1 MTNKEAEDRANRLG
15 LTAWVVQAVVVG
27 PHSHTVDLMC
37 VGFASIDFPLAEAE
51 TWEEA
56 FLLVEKTIF
65 RA

>member
-1 MTNKEAEDRANRLG
+1 MTNREAEDRAGKLG
-15 LTAWVVQAVVVG
+15 LSAWVVQAVVVG
-27 PHSHTVDLMC
+27 PHSHTVDLKC
-37 VGFASIDFPLAEAE
+37 IGFASIEFPLAEAE

>member
-1 MTNKEAEDRANRLG
+1 MTNREAEDRASKLG

-27 PHSHTVDLMC
+27 PHAHTVDLKC
-37 VGFASIDFPLAEAE
+37 LGFASIEFPLAEAE

-65 RA
+65 KA

>member
-1 MTNKEAEDRANRLG
+1 MTNTEAEDRAGKLG
-15 LTAWVVQAVVVG
+15 LSAWVVQAVIVG
-27 PHSHTVDLMC
+27 PHSHTVDLKC
-37 VGFASIDFPLAEAE
+37 IGFASIEFPLAEAE